1 MTTFRLLNNVKSY
14 HEAFI
19 DFRAMRK
26 QLDDVKV
33 WFSQKNETL
42 LNRLKSEWKP
52 VSVTFESDKKTNKI
66 PDISVWNYSCL
77 VLSDRAKIALES
89 ILKNTGEFLPLE
101 DGCWLFNCLDT
112 IDGTSIEANG
122 SKFKIDT
129 EESLHI
135 PETLNL
141 RPEKISGKVLF
152 KPGFAHNSFLICSA
166 EFKDTATREEL
177 GGITFEEDLAK
188 IFL

>member
-1 MTTFRLLNNVKSY
+1 
-14 HEAFI
+14 
-19 DFRAMRK
+19 MRK
-26 QLDDVKV
+26 QFDGVKV
-33 WFSQKNETL
+33 WFPQKNETL
-42 LNRLKSEWKP
+42 IDRLKSDWKP
-52 VSVTFESDKKTNKI
+52 VSVTFDSENKINKI

-77 VLSDRAKIALES
+77 VLIDRAKIALES
-89 ILKNTGEFLPLE
+89 ILRNTGEFLPLE
-101 DGCWLFNCLDT
+101 NGYWLFNCLDT
-112 IDGTSIEANG
+112 IDSTSIDATG
-122 SKFKIDT
+122 SKFKIDA

-152 KPGFAHNSFLICSA
+152 KPGFAQNSFLICSS

-177 GGITFEEDLAK
+177 GGITFEEDLAR